1 MDPYTKHDSSNKER
15 GEGKL
20 LCMHLV
26 ILASTEDFQ
35 SAMLEYITTRLDER
49 SQRLLEAL
57 ALDP

>member
-1 MDPYTKHDSSNKER
+1 
-15 GEGKL
+15 
-20 LCMHLV
+20 MHLV